1 MRHRLRR
8 ISLTI
13 LTVAA
18 ICIAAVCLCACKK
31 TTVIDKYYY
40 LYDYD
45 LASDTGRNIAE
56 QYKGVA
62 VTIKANCKYT
72 TYGAPLGT
80 GSSRDYHPVSGA
92 IISADG
98 YVVTTYHGVR
108 GGNENSVLS
117 SDKYTYKVYLS
128 RSESYDST
136 AVEEYEADYIEGWNN
151 SDVALLKLRG
161 AKSLNYA
168 DLSDF
173 SDATVGDSAYMMYCY
188 DNRGSI
194 KACPIMASAAVGATG
209 EDSVKYLSA
218 MPIDYVPRK
227 FKIDVVAGEYPA
239 CSVGGII
246 VGSDGK
252 VTGMNFTRLLSQDK
266 HNSQEQDIYGLAAAI
281 PAHTLY
287 NLCSPYLD
295 KKGV

>member
-92 IISADG
+92 IMS
-98 YVVTTYHGVR
+98 
-108 GGNENSVLS
+108 
-117 SDKYTYKVYLS
+117 
-128 RSESYDST
+128 
-136 AVEEYEADYIEGWNN
+136 
-151 SDVALLKLRG
+151 
-161 AKSLNYA
+161 
-168 DLSDF
+168 
-173 SDATVGDSAYMMYCY
+173 
-188 DNRGSI
+188 
-194 KACPIMASAAVGATG
+194 
-209 EDSVKYLSA
+209 
-218 MPIDYVPRK
+218 
-227 FKIDVVAGEYPA
+227 
-239 CSVGGII
+239 
-246 VGSDGK
+246 
-252 VTGMNFTRLLSQDK
+252 
-266 HNSQEQDIYGLAAAI
+266 
-281 PAHTLY
+281 
-287 NLCSPYLD
+287 
-295 KKGV
+295 